1 MRTFQL
7 RNDLQR
13 HSLSGFQLPLGLEP
27 TEAIAPR
34 QGYTVDFVE
43 GDEDVPDTYRYAI
56 ACSFEKIAPLLRDL
70 FELLPD
76 EVYPL
81 VEASSKDAYRA
92 VDIFGA
98 RETTLFDDFLE
109 TWAEYEQV
117 ILEDGAIGAGAQS
130 DEPYM
135 EVFVDSWKVVAVQ
148 VLEEQRDD
156 VERILARHDIEL
168 VEHTWPPEV
177 AERPDPPLTVREILV
192 VEDEDSPDIDEILFQ
207 LREAWGLELEV
218 DPEDNVDDAGR
229 RLGRTLWHAIAVVRS
244 PDEEEPPRAAYVLSW
259 ATAASLGELQRM
271 IQARLENQ
279 DEWVFDGQWYALDRV
294 AYDERP
300 DALADL
306 APRRLRSEIHLFAIE
321 PA

>member
-7 RNDLQR
+7 RSDLKR

-34 QGYTVDFVE
+34 QGFTVEFVE
-43 GDEDVPDTYRYAI
+43 GEDEAPDTFRYAI
-56 ACSFEKIAPLLRDL
+56 ACTFEKIAPLIRDL

-92 VDIFGA
+92 VDVFGA
-98 RETTLFDDFLE
+98 RESTEFDDFLE
-109 TWAEYEQV
+109 CWKEYEQV

-135 EVFVDSWKVVAVQ
+135 EIFVDAWKVVAAQ
-148 VLEEQRDD
+148 VPAEYRDD
-156 VERILARHDIEL
+156 VERILERHNIEQ
-168 VEHTWPPEV
+168 VEHTWPPDV

-207 LREAWGLELEV
+207 LRESWALELEV
-218 DPEDNVDDAGR
+218 DPEDNMDDAGR
-229 RLGRTLWHAIAVVRS
+229 RLGRTLWYSIAVVVNA
-244 PDEEEPPRAAYVLSW
+244 DESESPRAAYVLAW

-271 IQARLENQ
+271 ILARLEEQ
-279 DEWVFDGQWYALDRV
+279 DEWTFAGQWYSQDRV
-294 AYDERP
+294 AFDERP

-306 APRRLRSEIHLFAIE
+306 APRRPRSEIHLFS
-321 PA
+321 